1 MHRVLRCVVVLAVL
15 VTAGCSGSS
24 STTSPSTTTP
34 TTFTETFTGTLG
46 PGSGATSHVYT
57 FSVANPGT
65 VTATLVSITPDTT
78 AVVGLSLGTFSGT
91 TCTDVIADD
100 QTTQGITLT
109 SSLAVA
115 ANLCVRV
122 YLVGPLPNLETYQI
136 NAVHP

>member
-1 MHRVLRCVVVLAVL
+1 MHRVLRCVLVFAVL
-15 VTAGCSGSS
+15 MTAGCSND
-24 STTSPSTTTP
+24 STTTSASSTTP

-46 PGSGATSHVYT
+46 PGAGATSHVYT

-65 VTATLVSITPDTT
+65 VTATLVSVTPDTT
-78 AVVGLSLGTFSGT
+78 VVIGLSLGTWNGT

-100 QTTQGITLT
+100 QTTQGVTVT
-109 SSLAVA
+109 SSLAAA
-115 ANLCVRV
+115 ANLCVRA

>member
-1 MHRVLRCVVVLAVL
+1 VVFAVL
-15 VTAGCSGSS
+15 GTAGCSDSS

-100 QTTQGITLT
+100 QTTQGVTLT

>member
-115 ANLCVRV
+115 ANLCLRV

>member
-1 MHRVLRCVVVLAVL
+1 MHRVLRCVVVFAVL
-15 VTAGCSGSS
+15 GTAGCSDSS

-100 QTTQGITLT
+100 QTTQGVTLT

>member
-1 MHRVLRCVVVLAVL
+1 VL

-109 SSLAVA
+109 SSLGVA